1 MPVRRHAWH
10 YRCLLLLGTGVVMTI
25 DRKLQ
30 EQVLAALEWEPG
42 VEAAHVGVAV
52 ADGVVTLYGTAPSFR
67 QKWLAERAARHVPG
81 VRAIANDLEIEPVR
95 AARTDA
101 VVAEAVANALE
112 WDSGVPDGCVQATV
126 RHGWVVLNGSVP
138 WDFQSKAA
146 ERAVE
151 RVQGVK
157 GVANSIVVR
166 PQVQLDEV
174 RSHITSALDRDAH
187 HDAERIHIEA
197 HDGTV
202 ILTGTVHSLS
212 ERQSIEEAVRLTPGV
227 TRVDDRLS
235 VAL

>member
-1 MPVRRHAWH
+1 
-10 YRCLLLLGTGVVMTI
+10 MTT

-42 VEAAHVGVAV
+42 VDAAHVGVAV
-52 ADGVVTLYGTAPSFR
+52 AEAVVTLYGAVPSFR

-81 VRAIANDLEIEPVR
+81 VRAIANDLDVTPVLGT
-95 AARTDA
+95 RTDA
-101 VVAEAVANALE
+101 AVAEAVANALE
-112 WDSGVPDGCVQATV
+112 WDSGVPDGCVQPTV

-138 WDFQSKAA
+138 WDFQRAAA

-166 PQVQLDEV
+166 PQVQVGEV
-174 RSHITSALDRDAH
+174 RSQIASALNREAR
-187 HDAERIHIEA
+187 HDAEQIGIET

-202 ILTGTVHSLS
+202 VLTGTVHSLS
-212 ERQSIEEAVRLTPGV
+212 ERQAIEDAARLTPGV
-227 TRVDDRLS
+227 THVDDRLS